1 MPRPVHLAAAVAL
14 FCAAAAPV
22 VAETPIRLDLP
33 TAAGPRAPLQ
43 IRLTS
48 PYDAGQA
55 LKAQGI
61 ARTELD
67 RSLQGEGSSA
77 AIGFLCGMQPS
88 TQTHGGAAA
97 LGVDTEGRFLGAQ
110 LKFGFR

>member
-1 MPRPVHLAAAVAL
+1 MPALSLLAAAVAL
-14 FCAAAAPV
+14 VGVPAETSIHLETPASTAAAPLR
-22 VAETPIRLDLP
+22 IRLS
-33 TAAGPRAPLQ
+33 
-43 IRLTS
+43 S
-48 PYDAGQA
+48 PYDAAQA

-61 ARTELD
+61 ARTSLD
-67 RSLQGEGSSA
+67 HRLQDETSTA

-88 TQTHGGAAA
+88 TQTHGGAGA